1 MAAKLPT
8 CESLLLR
15 RDDSRLYVT
24 LNRPETRNAL
34 GGDMVGELLAVIDAI
49 EDDRSIRTVILRGA
63 DGTFCAGGDIRG
75 FRASFEAPKPA
86 GAEKDPIAI
95 NNRRFGDFLIRWNRL
110 PQTVVAVIE
119 GAAFGGG
126 LGLACVND
134 VAIAKAD
141 TRFALSETGL
151 GIPPAQI
158 APFVVQ
164 RLGLTTARRL
174 MLTGARF
181 DGRHAHQV
189 GLVHFVCDDD
199 AALDA
204 TLTEVL
210 NGIGRCAPGAN
221 AATKDILHSLGEMPL
236 TDVLDRAAD
245 HFADQMRGPEG
256 REGVA
261 AFLEKRRAAW
271 VEKLD

>member
-1 MAAKLPT
+1 MAALPS
-8 CESLLLR
+8 CETLLLER
-15 RDDSRLYVT
+15 QGARLYVT

-34 GGDMVGELLAVIDAI
+34 VAGMVDELLALVDAI

-63 DGTFCAGGDIRG
+63 NGTFCAGGDIRG
-75 FRASFEAPKPA
+75 FKASFETPPAA
-86 GAEKDPIAI
+86 GAEADPIAV
-95 NNRRFGDFLIRWNRL
+95 NNRRFGDFMIRWNRL

-134 VAIAKAD
+134 VAIARAD

-181 DGRHAHQV
+181 DGAHAAEI
-189 GLVHFVCDDD
+189 GLVHFACADD
-199 AALDA
+199 AEMDA
-204 TLTEVL
+204 TLTKVL

-221 AATKDILHSLGEMPL
+221 AATKDILHSLADMPL
-236 TDVLDRAAD
+236 PDVLDRAAD
-245 HFADQMRGPEG
+245 HFARQMRGPEG

-261 AFLEKRRAAW
+261 AFLEKRPAGW
-271 VEKLD
+271 VEKIG